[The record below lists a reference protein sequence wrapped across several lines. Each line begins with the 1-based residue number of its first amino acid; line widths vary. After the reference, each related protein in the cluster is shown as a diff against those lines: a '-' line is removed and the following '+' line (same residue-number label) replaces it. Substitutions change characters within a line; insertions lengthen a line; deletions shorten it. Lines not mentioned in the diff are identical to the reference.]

1 MSSRAPDSGF
11 VESLY
16 RRNETDLKSFVK
28 RRIDGDGA
36 VDVDDIVQEA
46 FLRIA
51 THRGAEELKN
61 PRGFLFRIAR
71 NLIFD
76 TLRRGKVRKNYA
88 RAESADAVDRFSQG
102 NSGSAEQAVS
112 SREDLELIFRAID
125 TLPPRCRQVFLLQ
138 RDEELSYARI
148 AERLGISE
156 SMVQKHM
163 SKALSKLSEV
173 LP

>member
-1 MSSRAPDSGF
+1 MSSRAPGSDF
-11 VESLY
+11 IESLY
-16 RRNETDLKSFVK
+16 RRNEIDLKSFVK
-28 RRIDGDGA
+28 RRIDGHGV

-51 THRGAEELKN
+51 THRGAEKIKN

-76 TLRRGKVRKNYA
+76 TLRRGKVRYYYA
-88 RAESADAVDRFSQG
+88 RSESAIAVDHSSLQK
-102 NSGSAEQAVS
+102 SGSAEQAVS
-112 SREDLELIFRAID
+112 SREDLELILQAIE
-125 TLPPRCRQVFLLQ
+125 TLPPRCKQVFLLQ

-148 AERLGISE
+148 AERMGISE

>member
-51 THRGAEELKN
+51 THRDAEQLRN
-61 PRGFLFRIAR
+61 PRGFLFRVAR

-76 TLRRGKVRKNYA
+76 TLRRGKVRKDYA
-88 RAESADAVDRFSQG
+88 NAQASDDAGRISQR
-102 NSGSAEQAVS
+102 NAGSAEQSVS
-112 SREDLELIFRAID
+112 ARQDLELILEAVD
-125 TLPPRCRQVFLLQ
+125 SLPPRCRQVFLMQ
-138 RDEELSYARI
+138 REEELSYAQI
-148 AERLGISE
+148 ARRLGISE

-163 SKALSKLSEV
+163 SKALVILGEV